1 VSDSSQDLEA
11 RVAELAEALRLLER
25 RVAGLEA
32 RPAAPA
38 RRPAPAPAPSAP
50 PGEAPLPLPGL
61 GELLSLGGRTLLV
74 LAGAFVLRALTD
86 AGTLPAWLGAG
97 LGFAYAGT
105 WIALAD
111 RAGGAGRAWSAGF
124 HGLAAAAIGFPLL
137 FEATYRFK
145 LLSPVQGTL
154 VLALLAGVALAVSV
168 RRGLV
173 GLAWIAT
180 VGSLFA
186 AVALMIPSGRVAP
199 PALFLV
205 LLGVATLW
213 IGYVKDW
220 TGLRWPVALAADL
233 AAAILAL
240 RAVAPAAGEGPVAAL
255 VVQGALVALYLGS
268 IGARTL
274 LLDRSVVAF
283 EVTQTAGALAVGLG
297 GAVLVAGH
305 SGMGQAGFGLLCIA
319 WAAASYAVAF
329 AFVERRQRS
338 RANFSFYSSA
348 AVAFAVA
355 GLGLLLPVPWMGL
368 ACSALAAAAAGLARR
383 RRRLVL
389 VVHAA
394 AYGVAASLG
403 SGLLAYAA
411 AAIGEPADRAWPPAT
426 AAGALAVL
434 LLLVSAWQA
443 AGAAKRDQILERL
456 PQLLLVAAAA
466 AGAAGL
472 AAGWLAGLFAGAP
485 GPGARAGAVAAIRT
499 AVLSVGAIGLAGLGR
514 SPAWVEARWL
524 AWPVLGAV
532 GFKILLEDLPRSR
545 PATLVLSFAFYGAA
559 LILVPRLRP
568 RRGAPASGA
577 PAKAAAPAEPAA
589 APAPAPAKGSAAG
602 R

>member
-1 VSDSSQDLEA
+1 VPDSSPNLET
-11 RVAELAEALRLLER
+11 RVAELAGALRSLEQ
-25 RVAGLEA
+25 RVAGLEQA
-32 RPAAPA
+32 RAATAARPPAPVRPAAP
-38 RRPAPAPAPSAP
+38 
-50 PGEAPLPLPGL
+50 GDGPLPLPGL
-61 GELLSLGGRTLLV
+61 GELLSLGGRTFLV

-105 WIALAD
+105 WIAMAD
-111 RAGGAGRAWSAGF
+111 RAGGARRAWSAGF

-145 LLSPVQGTL
+145 LFSPALGVL
-154 VLALLAGVALAVSV
+154 FLALLSGVALAVSV

-180 VGSLFA
+180 VGGLLA
-186 AVALMIPSGRVAP
+186 ALALMVPSGRVAP
-199 PALFLV
+199 STLYLV
-205 LLGVATLW
+205 LLGAATLW

-220 TGLRWPVALAADL
+220 TGLRWPVALVADL
-233 AAAILAL
+233 AVVVLAL
-240 RAVAPAAGEGPVAAL
+240 RAVAPAAGEGPYTALAVQAAL
-255 VVQGALVALYLGS
+255 VILYLAS

-274 LLDRSVVAF
+274 LLDRSVVPF
-283 EVTQTAGALAVGLG
+283 EVAQTVGALAVGLG

-319 WAAASYAVAF
+319 LAGASYAVAF
-329 AFVERRQRS
+329 AVVEKRHRS
-338 RANFSFYSSA
+338 RANFAFYASA

-368 ACSALAAAAAGLARR
+368 ACAALAAAAAGLAHR

-389 VVHAA
+389 AVHAA

-403 SGLLAYAA
+403 SGLLEHAA
-411 AAIGEPADRAWPPAT
+411 AALGNPAAVAGPPAS
-426 AAGALAVL
+426 AGAVLA
-434 LLLVSAWQA
+434 LLLVLASAWQA
-443 AGAAKRDQILERL
+443 AGAAERGHLLERL

-466 AGAAGL
+466 VGASGL
-472 AAGWLAGLFAGAP
+472 AAGWLAALLAGT
-485 GPGARAGAVAAIRT
+485 GPAASAGAVAAIRT
-499 AVLSVGAIGLAGLGR
+499 GVLSAVAIGLARLGR
-514 SPAWVEARWL
+514 SPVWVEAGWL
-524 AWPVLGAV
+524 AWPALGV
-532 GFKILLEDLPRSR
+532 GLLKILLEDLPRSR

-559 LILVPRLRP
+559 LILVPRLWL
-568 RRGAPASGA
+568 RRAASAGRGPAVAPAGAAKEQVSG
-577 PAKAAAPAEPAA
+577 
-589 APAPAPAKGSAAG
+589 